1 MQNKAPVRLWKCYLS
16 AEGET
21 LSLINLIN
29 IYIRRTYI
37 MGTKRVGWARIRSL
51 INENQNQLKIRN
63 DQVVAV
69 SSDTTL
75 TANQSGATIF
85 WDASTS
91 NTITLPAAA
100 TGLNFKIILKD
111 AVNTD
116 DAARITVTA
125 GDCFYGVVTLTSAT
139 VDKVANQRVDYDT
152 ATGTPGSYDYLN
164 FSPDA
169 QTTGGASGDVLHIT
183 AVDGAAWH
191 VRTHLTTTG
200 NSPASVAAIGAS

>member
-1 MQNKAPVRLWKCYLS
+1 
-16 AEGET
+16 
-21 LSLINLIN
+21 
-29 IYIRRTYI
+29 

-69 SSDTTL
+69 SADTTL
-75 TANQSGATIF
+75 TAGQSGATIF

-111 AVNTD
+111 AVHTD
-116 DAARITVTA
+116 DAARITVTS
-125 GDCFYGVVTLTSAT
+125 GDCFYGVVT
-139 VDKVANQRVDYDT
+139 VASPSQRNVVAGQNVSYDT
-152 ATGTPGSYDYLN
+152 ATTTPGSYDYLN

-169 QTTGGASGDVLHIT
+169 NTTGGASGDVLHIT
-183 AVDGAAWH
+183 AVDATVWH
-191 VRTHLTTTG
+191 VRALLSTTG
-200 NSPASVAAIGAS
+200 TAPASVATIGAS